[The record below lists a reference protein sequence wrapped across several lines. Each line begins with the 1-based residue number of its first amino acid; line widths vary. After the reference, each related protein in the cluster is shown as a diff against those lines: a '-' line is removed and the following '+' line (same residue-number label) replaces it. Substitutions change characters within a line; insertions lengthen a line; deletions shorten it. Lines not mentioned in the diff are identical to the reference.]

1 VYVEKPGADYCLKH
15 RLLAMLGLP
24 RLAGRRAFF
33 VAGQR
38 HHT

>member
-1 VYVEKPGADYCLKH
+1 
-15 RLLAMLGLP
+15 MLGLP

-38 HHT
+38 HHTWNPARC